1 MSVIKENREKLGL
14 TMSQLAKKVGVSEGT
29 VSRWES
35 GNIENMK
42 QNNIISVSKAL
53 GISPLD
59 LLECDNVKN
68 NASLSTEDKS
78 NKSQETVEKRILN
91 ENYDKLNK
99 EDRTILVD
107 FSNKLVEKKNKG
119 VEKTNTDENKLYPVN
134 VISACAAG
142 IGYTYGNNEYTTYY
156 TDRNDLKPY
165 DFATMVSGDS
175 MFPKFNDGDIILLKQ
190 GYDNVNGDI
199 YAIDYDGKSYVKKL
213 YNDGDRYRLVSIND
227 KYEPI
232 KINIP
237 IEPGIY
243 FNIIGKVVDSFTPVK

>member
-1 MSVIKENREKLGL
+1 MSDLGNKEVMAKNIKHYMKVLNIERKDLAVSVGVAYTTLSDWIN
-14 TMSQLAKKVGVSEGT
+14 AKKYPRIDKIEAMANLFGVLKS
-29 VSRWES
+29 
-35 GNIENMK
+35 
-42 QNNIISVSKAL
+42 
-53 GISPLD
+53 D
-59 LLECDNVKN
+59 LV
-68 NASLSTEDKS
+68 EDKT
-78 NKSQETVEKRILN
+78 QETVEKRILN

-99 EDRTILVD
+99 ENRTILVD
-107 FSNKLVEKKNKG
+107 FSNELVEKKNKG
-119 VEKTNTDENKLYPVN
+119 VEKTNTDENKLYPIN

>member
-1 MSVIKENREKLGL
+1 MSDLGNKEVMAKNIKHYMKVLNIERKDLAVSVGVAYTTLSDWIN
-14 TMSQLAKKVGVSEGT
+14 AKKYPRIDKIEAMANLFGVLKS
-29 VSRWES
+29 
-35 GNIENMK
+35 
-42 QNNIISVSKAL
+42 
-53 GISPLD
+53 D
-59 LLECDNVKN
+59 LV
-68 NASLSTEDKS
+68 EDKT
-78 NKSQETVEKRILN
+78 QETVEKRILN

-99 EDRTILVD
+99 ENRTILVD

-119 VEKTNTDENKLYPVN
+119 VEKTNTDENKLYPIN

>member
-1 MSVIKENREKLGL
+1 MSDLGNKEVMAKNIKHYMKVLNIERKDLAVSVGVAYTTLSDWIN
-14 TMSQLAKKVGVSEGT
+14 AKKYPRIDKIEAMANLFGVLKS
-29 VSRWES
+29 
-35 GNIENMK
+35 
-42 QNNIISVSKAL
+42 
-53 GISPLD
+53 D
-59 LLECDNVKN
+59 LV
-68 NASLSTEDKS
+68 EDKT
-78 NKSQETVEKRILN
+78 QETVEKRILN

-107 FSNKLVEKKNKG
+107 FSNELVEKKNKG

-142 IGYTYGNNEYTTYY
+142 IGYAYGNNEYTTYY

-165 DFATMVSGDS
+165 DFATRVSGDS